1 MSLIVTA
8 QYWQQ
13 KYVRVLKQKQIWNLN
28 ELERELI
35 EEKFL
40 LYQAVLYTE
49 LIKKKTCIGSKV
61 YQR

>member
-1 MSLIVTA
+1 MQPSIGNRSMWEFWIKTDF
-8 QYWQQ
+8 
-13 KYVRVLKQKQIWNLN
+13 NLN
-28 ELERELI
+28 ELEKELI

-49 LIKKKTCIGSKV
+49 LIKKKKTCIGSNLKV